1 MKKTLKYCWSILK
14 LSWAANRFYAVLS
27 VAGTIYQST
36 LYPFIL
42 VLILSN
48 LLDRLGRHTIVSIFD
63 LTGLI
68 ATFLISNLILMVITS
83 YLETQSVLLDTR
95 MDNYIDLQIQKKLTQ
110 LDPATFEN
118 PEFQNLLSQLEGVK
132 GTIGVN
138 VMRITALIDS
148 IFKLITASIVV
159 SITFPL
165 FTPLMLIAVVPSFFA
180 LDQYRIKVW
189 KYFVEERSL
198 LVRVSQY
205 IKNLL
210 SQDGTSKEVAIYR
223 TGDVLYNKVKDH
235 QKSYIQK
242 FTRASEAGL
251 PSVVGTRLIEF
262 IAFLYTQFLNL
273 RAVLA
278 GSLGIG
284 QFALYFQQTQNIML
298 GAHGMLDHY
307 SSINMRNK
315 YIEKYFEFMAKERI
329 IHSPIDAI
337 PLPLEPIPPVIEFKN
352 VSFRYPNTKRYILKN
367 FNLTIQTGDKI
378 AFVGENGA
386 GKTTLIKLLLRF
398 YDVTDGEIIINGVNI
413 KHINLEKWYTLIG
426 ALFQDFIKYQFTF
439 KENIYF
445 GNKKEINNLD
455 LLKEA
460 IKKSGANEYVKD
472 LPLQYDQTVGK
483 MFKNGIDLSG
493 GQWQKLALA
502 RAFFKNAPMLILD
515 EPTSA
520 IDAKAEYEIFQHVQE
535 LQKDKTVIIISH
547 RFSTVRN
554 ADKIFVLDEGKII
567 EEGNHETLMK
577 KKGLYA
583 ELFNI
588 QAQGYK

>member
-1 MKKTLKYCWSILK
+1 MKKTLKYCFKILQ
-14 LSWAANRFYAVLS
+14 LFWAANRFYAVLS
-27 VAGTIYQST
+27 VVGTIYQST

-48 LLDRLGRHTIVSIFD
+48 LLDRLGRHTILSIFD

-68 ATFLISNLILMVITS
+68 VTFLISNLILMVITS

-118 PEFQNLLSQLEGVK
+118 SEFQNLLSQLEGVK
-132 GTIGVN
+132 GSIGVN

-165 FTPLMLIAVVPSFFA
+165 FTPLMLVAVIPSFFA

-210 SQDGTSKEVAIYR
+210 SQDSTSKEVAIYK

-251 PSVVGTRLIEF
+251 PSVIGTRLIEF

-273 RAVLA
+273 KAVLA

-284 QFALYFQQTQNIML
+284 QFTLYFQQTQNIML

-307 SSINMRNK
+307 SSINIRNK

-329 IHSPIDAI
+329 IHSPVDAI
-337 PLPLEPIPPVIEFKN
+337 PLSVEPLPPVIEFKN
-352 VSFRYPNTKRYILKN
+352 ISFRYPNTKRYILKK
-367 FNLTIQTGDKI
+367 FNLTIGAGEKI

-398 YDVTDGEIIINGVNI
+398 YDVTDGEILINGINI
-413 KHINLEKWYTLIG
+413 KHINLEKWYVLIG
-426 ALFQDFIKYQFTF
+426 VLFQDFIKYQFTF

-445 GNKKEINNLD
+445 GNKKEVNNLD

-460 IKKSGANEYVKD
+460 IKKSGADEFVRD
-472 LPLQYDQTVGK
+472 LPSKYDQTVGK
-483 MFKNGIDLSG
+483 MFKDGIDLSG

-502 RAFFKNAPMLILD
+502 RAFFKNAPILILD

-520 IDAKAEYEIFQHVQE
+520 IDAKAEYEIFQRVQE

-554 ADKIFVLDEGKII
+554 ADRILVLDEGRII
-567 EEGNHETLMK
+567 EEGNHEVLMK
-577 KKGLYA
+577 KKGLYT

>member
-1 MKKTLKYCWSILK
+1 MKKTLHYCLKILQ
-14 LSWAANRFYAVLS
+14 LSWAANKYYAVLS
-27 VAGTIYQST
+27 VIGTIYQST

-42 VLILSN
+42 VVVLSN
-48 LLDRLGRHTIVSIFD
+48 LLDQLGKHSILTINDLTSLIVVFIVST
-63 LTGLI
+63 LV
-68 ATFLISNLILMVITS
+68 LMVITS

-95 MDNYIDLQIQKKLTQ
+95 MENYIDLQIQKKLTQ

-118 PEFQNLLSQLEGVK
+118 SEFQNLLSQLEGVK

-138 VMRITALIDS
+138 VMRITAFIDS
-148 IFKLITASIVV
+148 VFKLVTASIVV

-165 FTPLMLIAVVPSFFA
+165 FVPLMLVAVIPSFFA

-210 SQDGTSKEVAIYR
+210 SQDGTSKEVVIYK

-235 QKSYIQK
+235 QKSYISK
-242 FTRASEAGL
+242 FTKASEAGL
-251 PSVVGTRLIEF
+251 PSVIGTRFIEF
-262 IAFLYTQFLNL
+262 AAFLFTQFLNL
-273 RAVLA
+273 KAVLA

-329 IHSPIDAI
+329 IHSPIDATL
-337 PLPLEPIPPVIEFKN
+337 LPMEPMPPVIEFKN
-352 VSFRYPNTKRYILKN
+352 ISFRYPNTKRYILKN
-367 FNLTIQTGDKI
+367 FNLTIKTGEKI

-398 YDVTDGEIIINGVNI
+398 YDVTEGEIIVNGINI
-413 KHINLEKWYTLIG
+413 KHINLEKWYVLIG

-445 GNKKEINNLD
+445 GNKKETNNLD
-455 LLKEA
+455 LLKDV
-460 IKKSGANEYVKD
+460 IKKSGADEFVKD
-472 LPLQYDQTVGK
+472 LPSKYDQTVGK
-483 MFKNGIDLSG
+483 MFKDGIDLSG

-502 RAFFKNAPMLILD
+502 RTFFKNAPILILD

-554 ADKIFVLDEGKII
+554 ADRILVLDEGKII
-567 EEGNHETLMK
+567 EEGNHEVLMK
-577 KKGLYA
+577 KNGLYT